1 MIFNLPGV
9 NYFRHLG
16 LLFPIVKFY
25 LIIVAAFGFKTFIE
39 NIRFE
44 NSKKII
50 RRFYKIFF
58 YIFIFQF
65 VMTVIFVLNKK
76 INLNDIHYDHSRIL
90 IIFISIFF
98 IYVFFRR
105 YEIKKNLFRVISSS
119 VLLIYFID
127 GVTFYTTQTYTFMT
141 EISNESYKIFNA
153 NKKFDYS
160 EKDISILQRIMT
172 TQNGWVN

>member
-1 MIFNLPGV
+1 MFLSFATPEDLTHLKGFWYGTNFSRDGVAYSGFLVPIFVTYFCIYSKSFYKNLNWLFAILISFSIYLGTISFVNLVIFNLPGV

-44 NSKKII
+44 NSKKNHSEDFIK
-50 RRFYKIFF
+50 YF

-98 IYVFFRR
+98 YICFF
-105 YEIKKNLFRVISSS
+105 
-119 VLLIYFID
+119 
-127 GVTFYTTQTYTFMT
+127 
-141 EISNESYKIFNA
+141 
-153 NKKFDYS
+153 
-160 EKDISILQRIMT
+160 
-172 TQNGWVN
+172 